1 MINLVPAVV
10 RKSIVKEY
18 WVRVISVFLFLSTLL
33 AVLCIIFALPVY
45 VLISAQVN
53 AFGASATEAAARV
66 AEFDIST
73 GALTKANGHA
83 QKIIAQRNTEDFS
96 VIVTKLESLAG
107 EGVVLRNYEFARKD
121 GQIAPVSV
129 NGKADTRQALAN
141 FHAVLS
147 ADPIVEKVDLPISN
161 LAKEKDIEF
170 SMTVTLKK
178 TN

>member
-1 MINLVPAVV
+1 M
-10 RKSIVKEY
+10 
-18 WVRVISVFLFLSTLL
+18 FLFLSTLL

-73 GALTKANGHA
+73 SALTKANVHA
-83 QKIIAQRNTEDFS
+83 QKIIERRNTEDFS
-96 VIVTKLESLAG
+96 AVLTKLESLTG
-107 EGVVLRNYEFARKD
+107 EGVDLRSYEFARKD
-121 GQIAPVSV
+121 GAIMPISV

-141 FHAVLS
+141 FHAVLR
-147 ADPIVEKVDLPISN
+147 AEPMVEKVDLPISN